1 MCCSI
6 NPVLDNSAKK
16 KKKKIPVLDFL
27 ILNKEAVS

>member
-6 NPVLDNSAKK
+6 NPVLDNSA
-16 KKKKIPVLDFL
+16 KKIPVLDFL